1 VPSPGDNRGVE
12 LLDGPNSGGDR
23 FTAEVSGIVGVS
35 VSGHL
40 SVSADAVIGKSEQK
54 YDVSLPAS
62 STTSWVTA
70 SRSTP
75 QRTRGSGFT
84 DLAGVMSR
92 GLTSGDCRGR
102 PVA

>member
-1 VPSPGDNRGVE
+1 MPSPGDNPGVE

-40 SVSADAVIGKSEQK
+40 SVSVDAVIGKSEQK
-54 YDVSLPAS
+54 YDASLPAS
-62 STTSWVTA
+62 STAGWVTA

-75 QRTRGSGFT
+75 QRTRGSGLKGHTPLFRT
-84 DLAGVMSR
+84 AYR
-92 GLTSGDCRGR
+92 LTKLLWRQ
-102 PVA
+102 